1 MTVLEWF
8 IFFLAVQLIHFGG
21 SWKLYQ
27 KAGKKSWE
35 ALIPIYNAVVLMQ
48 IIRRP
53 KWWVILLFIPIINL
67 MIFPVV
73 WVETLRSFGKNS
85 ARDTLLGIISFG
97 LYTYSLN
104 YSNDIQYQADRS
116 LVPRTWFGEWI
127 SALIFAITAATL
139 VHNYFIQPYII
150 PTGSLEKTLLIGDFL
165 FVSKFHYGARTP
177 MTAVAFPMVH
187 DTLPVVKTKSYLDF
201 PQLPYFRLP
210 GFQKVQRNEIV
221 VFSWPADTVRQFF
234 VKEKGVRKPID
245 KKSNYV
251 KRCVGIPGDTLSII
265 DGFVHIN
272 GERSI
277 LPERAKTQYVHTAYK
292 AKGISGRKLAQ
303 KGLKD
308 FSRKYR
314 IENITQEK
322 YNALLPHIYGIYS
335 NDKDNFVVISPA
347 VGIPVEVV
355 QKQRLKM
362 SELLEPKKELLLTLE
377 EATQLKNALSLDSLV
392 RQINQLKTPNT
403 NFFPNELPYA
413 WNEDNFGPIVLP
425 KAGTSV
431 ELTEQNLPLYK
442 KIIREYEKN
451 LLTKKEGV
459 IYINGEE
466 TNQYTFQQDYY
477 WMMGDNRHR
486 SEDSRYWGF
495 VPENHIVGKPVLIW
509 FSIEGINDGIRHW
522 SIRWDRVMTTVKGE
536 GKAFAFGPIVFG
548 LILVWQIIA
557 FILRRRRRR
566 RKA

>member
-1 MTVLEWF
+1 MTILQWF

-27 KAGKKSWE
+27 KAGRKSWE
-35 ALIPIYNAVVLMQ
+35 ALIPVYNAVVLMQ

-53 KWWVILLFIPIINL
+53 KWWVILLFVPVINL

-73 WVETLRSFGKNS
+73 WVETLRSYGKNS
-85 ARDTLLGIISFG
+85 SLDTALGILTFG
-97 LYTYSLN
+97 LYTYTIN
-104 YSNDIQYQADRS
+104 YSNQVQYQADRS

-165 FVSKFHYGARTP
+165 FVSKFHYGARAP

-187 DTLPVVKTKSYLDF
+187 DTLPIVKTKSYLNF

-210 GFQKVQRNEIV
+210 GFQKVERNEIV

-251 KRCVGIPGDTLSII
+251 KRCVGIPGDTLSIV

-277 LPERAKTQYVHTAYK
+277 LPERAKTQYVHTAYR
-292 AKGISGRKLAQ
+292 AKGISGRKLASE
-303 KGLKD
+303 KFKD

-314 IENITQEK
+314 IDNISNESYQ
-322 YNALLPHIYGIYS
+322 AILPYIYGIYS
-335 NDKDNFVVISPA
+335 NERDNFVVISPA
-347 VGIPVEVV
+347 AGIPDEVARE
-355 QKQRLKM
+355 QRLKM
-362 SELLEPKKELLLTLE
+362 SEILEPQKELILTLA
-377 EATQLKNALSLDSLV
+377 EADRLNTVMGLDSV
-392 RQINQLKTPNT
+392 IRQVNRSKTPNT
-403 NFFPNELPYA
+403 SFFPNHLPYD

-425 KAGTSV
+425 RAGTSV
-431 ELTEQNLPLYK
+431 DLSLQNLPLYK

-451 LLTKKEGV
+451 LLTVKDGA
-459 IYINGEE
+459 IFINGKE
-466 TNQYTFQQDYY
+466 TTQYRFQQDYY

-495 VPENHIVGKPVLIW
+495 VPEDHIVGKPVLIW
-509 FSIEGINDGIRHW
+509 FSIEGINDGIRNW
-522 SIRWDRVMTTVKGE
+522 RIRWDRVMTTVKGE
-536 GKAFAFGPIVFG
+536 GKAFAFGPYVFG
-548 LILVWQIIA
+548 IIVIWQIIA
-557 FILRRRRRR
+557 FILRRK
-566 RKA
+566 KAHSA

>member
-1 MTVLEWF
+1 MTILQWF
-8 IFFLAVQLIHFGG
+8 IFFIAVQLIHFGG

-27 KAGKKSWE
+27 KAGRKSWE
-35 ALIPIYNAVVLMQ
+35 ALIPVYNAVVLMQ

-53 KWWVILLFIPIINL
+53 KWWVVLLFIPIINL

-73 WVETLRSFGKNS
+73 WVETLRSFGKKS
-85 ARDTLLGIISFG
+85 SLDTALGILTFG
-97 LYTYSLN
+97 LYTYTIN
-104 YSNDIQYQADRS
+104 YSDNIQYEEDRS

-127 SALIFAITAATL
+127 SALVFAITAATL

-165 FVSKFHYGARTP
+165 FVSKFHYGARAP

-187 DTLPVVKTKSYLDF
+187 DTLPIVKTKSYLDF

-210 GFQKVQRNEIV
+210 GFQKVERNEIV

-251 KRCVGIPGDTLSII
+251 KRCVGIPGDTLSVV

-277 LPERAKTQYVHTAYK
+277 LPERAKTQYVHTAYRE
-292 AKGISGRKLAQ
+292 KGISGRKLLSE
-303 KGLKD
+303 KFKD
-308 FSRKYR
+308 FTRKYR
-314 IENITQEK
+314 IDNISNESYQ
-322 YNALLPHIYGIYS
+322 ALLPYIYGIYS
-335 NDKDNFVVISPA
+335 NERDNFVVISPA
-347 VGIPVEVV
+347 AGIPVEVAR
-355 QKQRLKM
+355 KLRLKM
-362 SELLEPKKELLLTLE
+362 SEILEPQKELLLTIA
-377 EATQLKNALSLDSLV
+377 EAERLSKVMELDSIV
-392 RQINQLKTPNT
+392 RQVNRSKTPNT
-403 NFFPNELPYA
+403 SFFPNHLPYD

-431 ELTEQNLPLYK
+431 ALTLENLPLYK

-451 LLTKKEGV
+451 LLEVKDEA
-459 IYINGEE
+459 IFINGKE
-466 TNQYTFQQDYY
+466 TTQYSFQQDYY

-495 VPENHIVGKPVLIW
+495 VPEDHIVGKPVLIW
-509 FSIEGINDGIRHW
+509 FSIEGINDGIRNW

-536 GKAFAFGPIVFG
+536 GKAFAFGPYVFG
-548 LILVWQIIA
+548 IILIWQFIA
-557 FILRRRRRR
+557 FILRRK
-566 RKA
+566 KAQSA

>member
-1 MTVLEWF
+1 MTILQWF

-27 KAGKKSWE
+27 KAGRKSWE
-35 ALIPIYNAVVLMQ
+35 ALIPVYNAVVLME

-53 KWWVILLFIPIINL
+53 KWWVALLFIPIINL

-85 ARDTLLGIISFG
+85 SLDTALGILTFG
-97 LYTYSLN
+97 LYTYTVN
-104 YSNDIQYQADRS
+104 YNDNVQYQADRS

-187 DTLPVVKTKSYLDF
+187 DTLPIVKSKSYLDF

-210 GFQKVQRNEIV
+210 GFQKVARNEIV

-251 KRCVGIPGDTLSII
+251 KRCVGIPGDTLSIV

-277 LPERAKTQYVHTAYK
+277 LPERAKTQYVHAAYR
-292 AKGISGRKLAQ
+292 AKGISGRKLQ
-303 KGLKD
+303 SENFKD
-308 FSRKYR
+308 FTRKYR
-314 IENITQEK
+314 IDNISNESYQ
-322 YNALLPHIYGIYS
+322 ALLPYIYGIYS
-335 NDKDNFVVISPA
+335 NERDNFIVISPA
-347 VGIPVEVV
+347 AGIPVEVAR
-355 QKQRLKM
+355 KLRLKM
-362 SELLEPKKELLLTLE
+362 SEILEPQKEILLTIAEVEGLNKVME
-377 EATQLKNALSLDSLV
+377 LDSIV
-392 RQINQLKTPNT
+392 RQVNRSKTPNT
-403 NFFPNELPYA
+403 SFFPNHLPYD

-431 ELTEQNLPLYK
+431 NLTLQNLPLYK

-451 LLTKKEGV
+451 LLEVKDGA
-459 IYINGEE
+459 IFINGKE
-466 TNQYTFQQDYY
+466 TTQYSFQQDYY

-495 VPENHIVGKPVLIW
+495 VPEDHIVGKPVLIW
-509 FSIEGINDGIRHW
+509 FSIEGINDGIRNW

-536 GKAFAFGPIVFG
+536 GKAFAFGPFVFG
-548 LILVWQIIA
+548 IILIWQIVA
-557 FILRRRRRR
+557 FILRRK
-566 RKA
+566 KAQSA

>member
-1 MTVLEWF
+1 MTILQWF
-8 IFFLAVQLIHFGG
+8 IFFIAVQLIHFGG

-27 KAGKKSWE
+27 KAGRKSWE
-35 ALIPIYNAVVLMQ
+35 ALIPVYNAVVLMQ

-53 KWWVILLFIPIINL
+53 KWWVVLLFIPIINL

-73 WVETLRSFGKNS
+73 WVETLRSFGKKS
-85 ARDTLLGIISFG
+85 SLDTALGILTFG
-97 LYTYSLN
+97 LYTYIIN
-104 YSNDIQYQADRS
+104 YSNNIQYEADRS

-165 FVSKFHYGARTP
+165 FVSKFHYGARAP

-187 DTLPVVKTKSYLDF
+187 DTLPIVKTKSYLDF
-201 PQLPYFRLP
+201 PQLPYLRLP
-210 GFQKVQRNEIV
+210 GFQKVERNEIV

-251 KRCVGIPGDTLSII
+251 KRCVGIPGDTLSIV

-272 GERSI
+272 GIRSI
-277 LPERAKTQYVHTAYK
+277 LPERAKTQYVHTAYR
-292 AKGISGRKLAQ
+292 AKGISGRKLQ
-303 KGLKD
+303 SENFKD
-308 FSRKYR
+308 FTRKYR
-314 IENITQEK
+314 IDNISNESYQ
-322 YNALLPHIYGIYS
+322 ALLPYIYGIYS
-335 NDKDNFVVISPA
+335 NERDNFVVISPA
-347 VGIPVEVV
+347 AGIPVEVAR
-355 QKQRLKM
+355 KLRLKM
-362 SELLEPKKELLLTLE
+362 SEILEPQKELLLTIA
-377 EATQLKNALSLDSLV
+377 EADRINKVMELDSIV
-392 RQINQLKTPNT
+392 RQVNRSKTPNT
-403 NFFPNELPYA
+403 SFFPNHLPYD

-431 ELTEQNLPLYK
+431 ALTLENLPLYK

-451 LLTKKEGV
+451 LLEVKDGA
-459 IYINGEE
+459 IFINGKE
-466 TNQYTFQQDYY
+466 TTRYSFQQDYY

-495 VPENHIVGKPVLIW
+495 VPEDHIVGKPVLIW
-509 FSIEGINDGIRHW
+509 FSIEGINDGIRNW

-536 GKAFAFGPIVFG
+536 GKAFAFGPYVFVII
-548 LILVWQIIA
+548 LIWQIIA
-557 FILRRRRRR
+557 FILRRK
-566 RKA
+566 KAQSA

>member
-1 MTVLEWF
+1 MTILQWF

-27 KAGKKSWE
+27 KAGRKSWE
-35 ALIPIYNAVVLMQ
+35 ALIPVYNAVVLMQ

-53 KWWVILLFIPIINL
+53 KWWVFLLFIPVINL

-85 ARDTLLGIISFG
+85 SLDTALGILTFG
-97 LYTYSLN
+97 LYTYTIN
-104 YSNDIQYQADRS
+104 YSNQVQYQADRS

-165 FVSKFHYGARTP
+165 FVSKFHYGARAP

-187 DTLPVVKTKSYLDF
+187 DTLPIVKTKSYLNF

-210 GFQKVQRNEIV
+210 GFQKVERNEIV

-251 KRCVGIPGDTLSII
+251 KRCVGIPGDTLSIV

-277 LPERAKTQYVHTAYK
+277 LPERAKTQYVHTAYR
-292 AKGISGRKLAQ
+292 AKGISGRKLASE
-303 KGLKD
+303 KFKD

-314 IENITQEK
+314 IDNISNESYQ
-322 YNALLPHIYGIYS
+322 AILPYIYGIYS
-335 NDKDNFVVISPA
+335 NERDNFVVISPA
-347 VGIPVEVV
+347 AGIPDEVARE
-355 QKQRLKM
+355 QRLKM
-362 SELLEPKKELLLTLE
+362 SEILEPQKELILTLA
-377 EATQLKNALSLDSLV
+377 EADRLNTVMDLDSV
-392 RQINQLKTPNT
+392 IRQVNRSKTPNT
-403 NFFPNELPYA
+403 SFFPNHLPYD

-425 KAGTSV
+425 RAGKSV
-431 ELTEQNLPLYK
+431 DLSLQNLPLYK

-451 LLTKKEGV
+451 LLTVKDGA
-459 IYINGEE
+459 IYINGKE
-466 TNQYTFQQDYY
+466 TTQYRFQQDYY

-495 VPENHIVGKPVLIW
+495 VPEDHIVGKPVLIW
-509 FSIEGINDGIRHW
+509 FSIEGINDGIRNW
-522 SIRWDRVMTTVKGE
+522 NIRWDRVMTTVKGE
-536 GKAFAFGPIVFG
+536 GKAFAFGPYVFG
-548 LILVWQIIA
+548 IIIIWQIIA
-557 FILRRRRRR
+557 FILRRK
-566 RKA
+566 KAHSA

>member
-1 MTVLEWF
+1 MTILQWF

-27 KAGKKSWE
+27 KAGRKSWE
-35 ALIPIYNAVVLMQ
+35 ALIPVYNAVVLMQ

-53 KWWVILLFIPIINL
+53 KWWVILLFVPVINL

-85 ARDTLLGIISFG
+85 SLDTALGILTFG
-97 LYTYSLN
+97 LYTYTIN
-104 YSNDIQYQADRS
+104 YSNQVQYQADRS

-165 FVSKFHYGARTP
+165 FVSKFHYGARAP

-187 DTLPVVKTKSYLDF
+187 DTLPIVKTKSYLNF

-210 GFQKVQRNEIV
+210 GFQKVERNEIV

-251 KRCVGIPGDTLSII
+251 KRCVGIPGDTLSIV

-277 LPERAKTQYVHTAYK
+277 LPERAKTQYVHTAYR
-292 AKGISGRKLAQ
+292 AKGISGRKLASE
-303 KGLKD
+303 KFKD

-314 IENITQEK
+314 IDNINNESYQ
-322 YNALLPHIYGIYS
+322 AILPYIYGIYS
-335 NDKDNFVVISPA
+335 NERDNFVVISPA
-347 VGIPVEVV
+347 AGIPDEVARE
-355 QKQRLKM
+355 QRLKM
-362 SELLEPKKELLLTLE
+362 SEILEPQKELILTLA
-377 EATQLKNALSLDSLV
+377 EADRLKTVMGLDSV
-392 RQINQLKTPNT
+392 IRQVNRSKTPNPS
-403 NFFPNELPYA
+403 FFPNHLPYD

-425 KAGTSV
+425 RAGTSV
-431 ELTEQNLPLYK
+431 DLSLQNLPLYK

-451 LLTKKEGV
+451 LLTVKDGA
-459 IYINGEE
+459 IFINGKE
-466 TNQYTFQQDYY
+466 TTQYRFQQDYY

-495 VPENHIVGKPVLIW
+495 VPEDHIVGKPVLIW
-509 FSIEGINDGIRHW
+509 FSIEGINDGIRNW
-522 SIRWDRVMTTVKGE
+522 RIRWDRVMTTVKGE
-536 GKAFAFGPIVFG
+536 GKAFAFGPYVFG
-548 LILVWQIIA
+548 IIVIWQIIA
-557 FILRRRRRR
+557 FILRR
-566 RKA
+566 KKEHSA

>member
-1 MTVLEWF
+1 MTILQWF
-8 IFFLAVQLIHFGG
+8 IFFIAVQLIHFGG

-27 KAGKKSWE
+27 KAGRKSWE
-35 ALIPIYNAVVLMQ
+35 ALIPVHNAVVLME

-73 WVETLRSFGKNS
+73 WIETLRSFGKNS
-85 ARDTLLGIISFG
+85 SLDTALGILTFG
-97 LYTYSLN
+97 LYTYTIN
-104 YSNDIQYQADRS
+104 YSDNVQYEADRS
-116 LVPRTWFGEWI
+116 LVTRTLFGEWI
-127 SALIFAITAATL
+127 SALIFAITAATF

-187 DTLPVVKTKSYLDF
+187 DTLPIVKTKSYLDF

-210 GFQKVQRNEIV
+210 GFQKVARNEIV

-251 KRCVGIPGDTLSII
+251 KRCVGIPGDTLYIV

-277 LPERAKTQYVHTAYK
+277 LPERAKTQYIHTAYR
-292 AKGISGRKLAQ
+292 AKGISGRKLQ
-303 KGLKD
+303 SENFKD
-308 FSRKYR
+308 FTRKYR
-314 IENITQEK
+314 IDNISNESYQ
-322 YNALLPHIYGIYS
+322 ALLPYIYGIYS
-335 NDKDNFVVISPA
+335 NERDNFVVISPA
-347 VGIPVEVV
+347 AGIPVEVV
-355 QKQRLKM
+355 RKLRLKM
-362 SELLEPKKELLLTLE
+362 SEILESQKELLLTVS
-377 EATQLKNALSLDSLV
+377 EADRLNKVMKLDSIV
-392 RQINQLKTPNT
+392 RQVNRSKTPNT
-403 NFFPNELPYA
+403 SFFPNHLPYD
-413 WNEDNFGPIVLP
+413 WNEDNFGPILLP

-431 ELTEQNLPLYK
+431 GLTLQNLPLYK

-451 LLTKKEGV
+451 LLVVKDGA
-459 IYINGEE
+459 IFINGKK
-466 TNQYTFQQDYY
+466 TTQYSFQQDYY

-495 VPENHIVGKPVLIW
+495 VPEDHIVGKPVLIW
-509 FSIEGINDGIRHW
+509 FSIEGINEGIRNW

-536 GKAFAFGPIVFG
+536 GKAFAFGPFVFG
-548 LILVWQIIA
+548 IILIWQIVA
-557 FILRRRRRR
+557 FILRRK
-566 RKA
+566 KAQSA

>member
-1 MTVLEWF
+1 MTILQWF
-8 IFFLAVQLIHFGG
+8 IFFIAVQLIHFGG

-27 KAGKKSWE
+27 KAGRKSWE
-35 ALIPIYNAVVLMQ
+35 ALIPVYNAVVLMQ

-53 KWWVILLFIPIINL
+53 KWWVVLLFIPIINL

-73 WVETLRSFGKNS
+73 WVETLRSFGKKS
-85 ARDTLLGIISFG
+85 SLDTALGILTFG
-97 LYTYSLN
+97 LYTYTIN
-104 YSNDIQYQADRS
+104 YSDNVQYEQGRS

-127 SALIFAITAATL
+127 SALVFAITAATL

-165 FVSKFHYGARTP
+165 FVSKFHYGARAP

-187 DTLPVVKTKSYLDF
+187 DTLPIVKTKSYLNF

-210 GFQKVQRNEIV
+210 GFQKVERNEIV

-251 KRCVGIPGDTLSII
+251 KRCVGIPGDTLSVV

-277 LPERAKTQYVHTAYK
+277 LPERAKTQYVHTAYRE
-292 AKGISGRKLAQ
+292 KGISGRKLLSE
-303 KGLKD
+303 KFKD
-308 FSRKYR
+308 FTRKYR
-314 IENITQEK
+314 IDNISNESYQ
-322 YNALLPHIYGIYS
+322 ALLPYIYGIYS
-335 NDKDNFVVISPA
+335 NERDNFVVISPA
-347 VGIPVEVV
+347 AGIPVEVAR
-355 QKQRLKM
+355 KLRLKM
-362 SELLEPKKELLLTLE
+362 SEILEPQKELLLTIA
-377 EATQLKNALSLDSLV
+377 EAERLSKVMELDSIV
-392 RQINQLKTPNT
+392 RQVNRSKTPNT
-403 NFFPNELPYA
+403 SFFPNHLPYD

-431 ELTEQNLPLYK
+431 ALTLENLPLYK

-451 LLTKKEGV
+451 LLEVKDEA
-459 IYINGEE
+459 IFINGKE
-466 TNQYTFQQDYY
+466 TTQYSFQQDYY

-495 VPENHIVGKPVLIW
+495 VPEDHIVGKPVLIW
-509 FSIEGINDGIRHW
+509 FSIEGINDGIRNW

-536 GKAFAFGPIVFG
+536 GKAFAFGPYVFG
-548 LILVWQIIA
+548 IILIWQIIA
-557 FILRRRRRR
+557 FILRRK
-566 RKA
+566 KAQSA

>member
-1 MTVLEWF
+1 MTILQWF

-27 KAGKKSWE
+27 KAGRKSWE
-35 ALIPIYNAVVLMQ
+35 ALIPVYNAVVLMQ

-53 KWWVILLFIPIINL
+53 KWWVILLFVPVINL

-85 ARDTLLGIISFG
+85 SLDTALGILTFG
-97 LYTYSLN
+97 LYTYTIN
-104 YSNDIQYQADRS
+104 YSNQVQYQADRS

-165 FVSKFHYGARTP
+165 FVSKFHYGARAP

-187 DTLPVVKTKSYLDF
+187 DTLPIVKTKSYLNF

-210 GFQKVQRNEIV
+210 GFQKVERNEIV

-251 KRCVGIPGDTLSII
+251 KRCVGIPGDTLSIV

-277 LPERAKTQYVHTAYK
+277 LPERAKTQYVHTAYR
-292 AKGISGRKLAQ
+292 AKGISGRKLASE
-303 KGLKD
+303 KFKD

-314 IENITQEK
+314 IDNISNESYQ
-322 YNALLPHIYGIYS
+322 AILPYIYGIYS
-335 NDKDNFVVISPA
+335 NERDNFVVISPA
-347 VGIPVEVV
+347 AGIPDEVARE
-355 QKQRLKM
+355 QRLKM
-362 SELLEPKKELLLTLE
+362 SEILEPQKELILTRA
-377 EATQLKNALSLDSLV
+377 EADRLNTVMDLDSV
-392 RQINQLKTPNT
+392 IRQVNRSKTPNT
-403 NFFPNELPYA
+403 SFFPNHLPYD

-425 KAGTSV
+425 RAGTSV
-431 ELTEQNLPLYK
+431 DLSLQNLPLYK

-451 LLTKKEGV
+451 LLTVKDGA
-459 IYINGEE
+459 IFINGKE
-466 TNQYTFQQDYY
+466 TTQYRFQQDYY

-495 VPENHIVGKPVLIW
+495 VPEDHIVGKPVLIW
-509 FSIEGINDGIRHW
+509 FSIEGINDGIRNW
-522 SIRWDRVMTTVKGE
+522 RIRWDRVMTTVKGE
-536 GKAFAFGPIVFG
+536 GKAFAFGPYVFG
-548 LILVWQIIA
+548 IIVIWQIIA
-557 FILRRRRRR
+557 FILRRK
-566 RKA
+566 KAHSA

>member
-1 MTVLEWF
+1 MTILQWF
-8 IFFLAVQLIHFGG
+8 IFFIAVQLIHFGG

-27 KAGKKSWE
+27 KAGRKSWE
-35 ALIPIYNAVVLMQ
+35 ALIPVYNAVVLMQ

-53 KWWVILLFIPIINL
+53 KWWVVLLFIPIINL

-73 WVETLRSFGKNS
+73 WVETLRSFGKKS
-85 ARDTLLGIISFG
+85 SLDTALGILTFG
-97 LYTYSLN
+97 LYTYIIN
-104 YSNDIQYQADRS
+104 YSNNIQYEADRS

-165 FVSKFHYGARTP
+165 FVSKFHYGARAP

-187 DTLPVVKTKSYLDF
+187 DTLPIVKTKSYLDF
-201 PQLPYFRLP
+201 PQLPYLRLP
-210 GFQKVQRNEIV
+210 GFQKVERNEIV

-251 KRCVGIPGDTLSII
+251 KRCVGIPGDTLSIV

-272 GERSI
+272 GIRSI
-277 LPERAKTQYVHTAYK
+277 LPERAKTQYVHTAYR
-292 AKGISGRKLAQ
+292 AKGISGRKLQ
-303 KGLKD
+303 SENFKD
-308 FSRKYR
+308 FTRKYR
-314 IENITQEK
+314 IDNISNESYQ
-322 YNALLPHIYGIYS
+322 ALLPYIYGIYS
-335 NDKDNFVVISPA
+335 NERDNFVVISPA
-347 VGIPVEVV
+347 AGIPVEVAR
-355 QKQRLKM
+355 KLRLKM
-362 SELLEPKKELLLTLE
+362 SEILEPQKELLLTIA
-377 EATQLKNALSLDSLV
+377 EADRINKVMELDSIV
-392 RQINQLKTPNT
+392 RQVNRSKTPNT
-403 NFFPNELPYA
+403 SFFPNHLPYD

-431 ELTEQNLPLYK
+431 ALTLENLPLYK

-451 LLTKKEGV
+451 LLEVKDGA
-459 IYINGEE
+459 IFINGKE
-466 TNQYTFQQDYY
+466 TTRYSFQQDYY

-495 VPENHIVGKPVLIW
+495 VPEDHIVGKPVLIW
-509 FSIEGINDGIRHW
+509 FSIEGINDGIRNW

-536 GKAFAFGPIVFG
+536 GKAFAFGPYVFG
-548 LILVWQIIA
+548 IILIWQIIA
-557 FILRRRRRR
+557 FILRRK
-566 RKA
+566 KAQSA

>member
-1 MTVLEWF
+1 MTILQWF

-27 KAGKKSWE
+27 KAGRKSWE
-35 ALIPIYNAVVLMQ
+35 ALIPVYNAVVLMQ

-53 KWWVILLFIPIINL
+53 KWWVILLFVPVINL

-85 ARDTLLGIISFG
+85 SLDTALGILTFG
-97 LYTYSLN
+97 LYTYTIN
-104 YSNDIQYQADRS
+104 YSNQVQYQADRS

-165 FVSKFHYGARTP
+165 FVSKFHYGARAP

-187 DTLPVVKTKSYLDF
+187 DTLPIVKTKSYLNF

-210 GFQKVQRNEIV
+210 GFQKVERNEIV

-251 KRCVGIPGDTLSII
+251 KRCVGIPGDTLSIV

-277 LPERAKTQYVHTAYK
+277 LPERAKTQYVHTAYR
-292 AKGISGRKLAQ
+292 AKGISGRKLASE
-303 KGLKD
+303 KFKD

-314 IENITQEK
+314 IDNISNESYQ
-322 YNALLPHIYGIYS
+322 AILPYIYGIYS
-335 NDKDNFVVISPA
+335 NERDNFVVISPA
-347 VGIPVEVV
+347 AGIPDEVARE
-355 QKQRLKM
+355 QRLKM
-362 SELLEPKKELLLTLE
+362 SEILEPQKELLLTLA
-377 EATQLKNALSLDSLV
+377 EADRLNTVMGLDSVV
-392 RQINQLKTPNT
+392 RQVNRSKTPNT
-403 NFFPNELPYA
+403 SFFPNHLPYD

-425 KAGTSV
+425 RAGTSV
-431 ELTEQNLPLYK
+431 DLSLQNLPLYK

-451 LLTKKEGV
+451 LLTVKDGA
-459 IYINGEE
+459 IFINGKE
-466 TNQYTFQQDYY
+466 TTQYRFQQDYY

-495 VPENHIVGKPVLIW
+495 VPEDHIVGKPVLIW
-509 FSIEGINDGIRHW
+509 FSIEGINDGIRNW
-522 SIRWDRVMTTVKGE
+522 RIRWDRVMTTVKGE
-536 GKAFAFGPIVFG
+536 GKAFAFGPYVFG
-548 LILVWQIIA
+548 IIVIWQIIA
-557 FILRRRRRR
+557 FILRRK
-566 RKA
+566 KAHSA

>member
-1 MTVLEWF
+1 MTILQWF

-27 KAGKKSWE
+27 KAGRKSWE
-35 ALIPIYNAVVLMQ
+35 ALIPVYNAVVLME

-53 KWWVILLFIPIINL
+53 KWWVVLLFIPIINL

-73 WVETLRSFGKNS
+73 WVETLRSFGKKS
-85 ARDTLLGIISFG
+85 SLDTALGILTFG
-97 LYTYSLN
+97 LYTYTIN
-104 YSNDIQYQADRS
+104 YSDNVQYEEDRS

-187 DTLPVVKTKSYLDF
+187 DTLPIVKSKSYLDF

-210 GFQKVQRNEIV
+210 GFQKVVRNEIV

-251 KRCVGIPGDTLSII
+251 KRCVGIPGDTLSIV

-272 GERSI
+272 GEKSI
-277 LPERAKTQYVHTAYK
+277 LPERAKTQYVHTAYR
-292 AKGISGRKLAQ
+292 AKGISGRKLQ
-303 KGLKD
+303 SENFKD
-308 FSRKYR
+308 FTRKYR
-314 IENITQEK
+314 IDNISNESYQ
-322 YNALLPHIYGIYS
+322 ALLPYIYGIYS
-335 NDKDNFVVISPA
+335 NERDNFIVISPA
-347 VGIPVEVV
+347 VGIPVEVAR
-355 QKQRLKM
+355 KLRLKM
-362 SELLEPKKELLLTLE
+362 SEILEPQKELLLTIA
-377 EATQLKNALSLDSLV
+377 EAEGLNKTMELDSIV
-392 RQINQLKTPNT
+392 RQVNRSKTPNT
-403 NFFPNELPYA
+403 SFFPNHLPYD

-431 ELTEQNLPLYK
+431 NLTLQNLSLYK

-451 LLTKKEGV
+451 LLEVKDGA
-459 IYINGEE
+459 IFINGKE
-466 TNQYTFQQDYY
+466 TTLYSFQQDYY

-495 VPENHIVGKPVLIW
+495 VPEDHIVGKPVLIW
-509 FSIEGINDGIRHW
+509 FSIEGISDGIRNW

-536 GKAFAFGPIVFG
+536 GKAFAFGPFVFG
-548 LILVWQIIA
+548 IILIWQIVA
-557 FILRRRRRR
+557 FILRRK
-566 RKA
+566 KARSA

>member
-1 MTVLEWF
+1 MTILQWF

-27 KAGKKSWE
+27 KAGRKSWE
-35 ALIPIYNAVVLMQ
+35 ALIPVYNAVVLME

-53 KWWVILLFIPIINL
+53 KWWVVLLFIPIINL

-85 ARDTLLGIISFG
+85 SLDTALGILTFG
-97 LYTYSLN
+97 LYTYTVN
-104 YSNDIQYQADRS
+104 YNDNVQYQADRS

-187 DTLPVVKTKSYLDF
+187 DTLPIVKSKSYLNF

-210 GFQKVQRNEIV
+210 GFQKVARNEIV

-251 KRCVGIPGDTLSII
+251 KRCVGIPGDTLSIV

-277 LPERAKTQYVHTAYK
+277 LPERAKTQYVHAAYR
-292 AKGISGRKLAQ
+292 AKGISGRKLQ
-303 KGLKD
+303 SENFKD
-308 FSRKYR
+308 FTRKYR
-314 IENITQEK
+314 IDNISNESYQ
-322 YNALLPHIYGIYS
+322 ALLPYIYGIYS
-335 NDKDNFVVISPA
+335 NERDNFIVISPA
-347 VGIPVEVV
+347 AGIPVEVAR
-355 QKQRLKM
+355 KLRLKM
-362 SELLEPKKELLLTLE
+362 SEILEPQKELLLTIA
-377 EATQLKNALSLDSLV
+377 EAEGLDKVMELDSIV
-392 RQINQLKTPNT
+392 RQVNRSKTPNT
-403 NFFPNELPYA
+403 SFFPNHLPYD

-431 ELTEQNLPLYK
+431 NLTLQNLPLYK

-451 LLTKKEGV
+451 LLEVKDGA
-459 IYINGEE
+459 IFINGKE
-466 TNQYTFQQDYY
+466 TTQYSFQQDYY

-495 VPENHIVGKPVLIW
+495 VPEDHIVGKPVLIW
-509 FSIEGINDGIRHW
+509 FSIEGINDGIRNW

-536 GKAFAFGPIVFG
+536 GKAFAFGPFVFG
-548 LILVWQIIA
+548 IILIWQIVA
-557 FILRRRRRR
+557 FILRRK
-566 RKA
+566 KAQSA

>member
-1 MTVLEWF
+1 MTILQWF
-8 IFFLAVQLIHFGG
+8 IFFLSVQLIHFGG

-27 KAGKKSWE
+27 KAGRKSWE
-35 ALIPIYNAVVLMQ
+35 ALIPVYNAVVLME

-53 KWWVILLFIPIINL
+53 KWWVVLLFIPIINL

-73 WVETLRSFGKNS
+73 WVETLRSFGKKS
-85 ARDTLLGIISFG
+85 SLDTALGILTFG
-97 LYTYSLN
+97 LYTYTIN
-104 YSNDIQYQADRS
+104 YSDNVQYEEDRS

-187 DTLPVVKTKSYLDF
+187 DTLPIVKSKSYLDF

-210 GFQKVQRNEIV
+210 GFQKVVRNEIV

-251 KRCVGIPGDTLSII
+251 KRCVGIPGDTLSIV

-272 GERSI
+272 GEKSI
-277 LPERAKTQYVHTAYK
+277 LPERAKTQYVHTAYR
-292 AKGISGRKLAQ
+292 AKGISGRKLQ
-303 KGLKD
+303 SENFKD
-308 FSRKYR
+308 FTRKYR
-314 IENITQEK
+314 IDNISNESYQ
-322 YNALLPHIYGIYS
+322 ALLPYIYGIYS
-335 NDKDNFVVISPA
+335 NERDNFIVISPA
-347 VGIPVEVV
+347 VGIPVEVAR
-355 QKQRLKM
+355 KLRLKM
-362 SELLEPKKELLLTLE
+362 SEILEPQKELLLTIA
-377 EATQLKNALSLDSLV
+377 EAEGLNKTMELDSIV
-392 RQINQLKTPNT
+392 RQVNRSKTPNT
-403 NFFPNELPYA
+403 SFFPNHLPYD

-431 ELTEQNLPLYK
+431 NLTLQNLPLYK

-451 LLTKKEGV
+451 LLEVKEGA
-459 IYINGEE
+459 IFINGKE
-466 TNQYTFQQDYY
+466 TTRYNFQQDYY

-495 VPENHIVGKPVLIW
+495 VPEDHIVGKPVLIW
-509 FSIEGINDGIRHW
+509 FSIDGINDGIRNW
-522 SIRWDRVMTTVKGE
+522 SIRWDRVITTVKGE
-536 GKAFAFGPIVFG
+536 GKAFAFGPYVFG
-548 LILVWQIIA
+548 IILIWQIVA
-557 FILRRRRRR
+557 FILRRK
-566 RKA
+566 KARSA

>member
-1 MTVLEWF
+1 MTILQWF

-27 KAGKKSWE
+27 KAGRKSWE
-35 ALIPIYNAVVLMQ
+35 ALIPVYNAVVLMQ

-85 ARDTLLGIISFG
+85 TLDTALGVLTFG
-97 LYTYSLN
+97 LYTYTIN
-104 YSNDIQYQADRS
+104 YSNQVQYQVDRS

-165 FVSKFHYGARTP
+165 FVSKFHYGARAP

-187 DTLPVVKTKSYLDF
+187 DTLPILKTKSYLNF

-210 GFQKVQRNEIV
+210 GFQKVERNEIV

-251 KRCVGIPGDTLSII
+251 KRCVGIPGDTLSIV
-265 DGFVHIN
+265 DGFVYIN

-277 LPERAKTQYVHTAYK
+277 LPERAKTQYVHKAYR
-292 AKGISGRKLAQ
+292 AKGISGRKLASE
-303 KGLKD
+303 KFKD

-314 IENITQEK
+314 IDNINNESYQ
-322 YNALLPHIYGIYS
+322 AILPYIYGIYS
-335 NDKDNFVVISPA
+335 NERDNFVVISPA
-347 VGIPVEVV
+347 AGIPDEVARE
-355 QKQRLKM
+355 QRLKM
-362 SELLEPKKELLLTLE
+362 SEILEPQKELLLTLA
-377 EATQLKNALSLDSLV
+377 EADRLNTVMGLDSVV
-392 RQINQLKTPNT
+392 RQVNRSKTPNT
-403 NFFPNELPYA
+403 SFFPNHLPYD

-425 KAGTSV
+425 RAGTSV
-431 ELTEQNLPLYK
+431 DLSLQNLPLYK

-451 LLTKKEGV
+451 LLTVKDGA
-459 IYINGEE
+459 IFINGKE
-466 TNQYTFQQDYY
+466 TTQYRFQQDYY

-495 VPENHIVGKPVLIW
+495 VPEDHIVGKPVLIW
-509 FSIEGINDGIRHW
+509 FSIEGINDGIRNW

-536 GKAFAFGPIVFG
+536 GKAFSFGPYVFG
-548 LILVWQIIA
+548 IIIIWQIIA
-557 FILRRRRRR
+557 FILRRK
-566 RKA
+566 KAHSA